1 MDTAIPWIIGTGITL
16 LGLGAAGFWA
26 VWTRAADARSKL
38 RDQLEA
44 AIKEERGERMEADK
58 ELADKID
65 AGERLDSQRDSSLA
79 VLVETSRRMEV
90 RLDQLAGKF
99 EAHMAGEAG
108 GLRRVLDEWGR
119 SELPKLIDRAK

>member
-44 AIKEERGERMEADK
+44 ALKEERGERMEADK
-58 ELADKID
+58 ELAAKID

-90 RLDQLAGKF
+90 RLDQLAGKL
-99 EAHMAGEAG
+99 EAHMAGEAAEV
-108 GLRRVLDEWGR
+108 RRVLDEWGR